1 MAWYDQAVFYHIYP
15 LGLCGCAHENTGTS
29 ESHFGQLKEWAA
41 HAARINCTAIYIG
54 PLFESAGHGY
64 ETTDYRK
71 VDCRLGTNDDFK
83 EFVAYCHEIGLHV
96 IVDGVFNHVGR
107 EFFAFQDVQ
116 EKRESSPYCSWFC
129 NLNFGGNNEYN
140 DGFSYDNWGGYNLLV
155 KLNQQNPEVQN
166 YLFDAIRFWIS
177 EFDIDG
183 IRLDAADVLDHGLMH
198 NMRQLTDSLKP
209 DFWLMGEV
217 IHGDYSRWVNDQM
230 LHSVTNYE
238 LHKGLYSGH
247 NDHNYFEIAHS
258 IKRLLGICGDF
269 RLYTFMDNHDVERI
283 YSKLTNKEHMFLVT
297 LLNYTVYGIPS
308 LYYGSEFGIEGR
320 KENGSDWNLR
330 PCLDLRDYENAE
342 KENVI
347 TALCKK
353 LGQCKKDYPELTEG
367 RYQELVLTNRQFAY
381 GRILNDTA
389 VVVVLNNDDASATV
403 EINAPVGA
411 KAATDL
417 LGIAE
422 NLSYENGHLRVTVP
436 ANRGTVIYLGAETVQ
451 TDPTTEGSV
460 AVPIRVAGSGKLE
473 QGNVISE
480 QNGTSSDGAG
490 NVRANMSDGTQAGSS
505 GSSMDRAQEEMPE
518 EAGSV
523 PLEEKEDLGP
533 QKVLILNGSPHADG
547 STALA
552 LREVAKTLEE
562 QGIETEMIQI
572 GHLDIRSCI
581 GCGQCRKNGC
591 CVFDDVV
598 RELAPK
604 LEQADGLLVGSPVY
618 YASANATLVACL
630 TRLFYSTPFDKR
642 MKVGAAVVSARR
654 GGLSATFDELNKFF
668 AISGMPIASSQ
679 YWNSIHGNNAQEAA
693 QDGEGL
699 QVMRALGRNMGFLIR
714 SIALGK
720 QKYGLPEKEEPIRT
734 NFIR

>member
-15 LGLCGCAHENTGTS
+15 LGLCGCAHENTGVA
-29 ESHFGQLKEWAA
+29 ESHFDQLKEWAA
-41 HAARINCTAIYIG
+41 HAAKINCTAIYIG
-54 PLFESAGHGY
+54 PLFESVGHGY

-107 EFFAFQDVQ
+107 EFFAFKDVQ

-283 YSKLTNKEHMFLVT
+283 YSKLSNKEHMFLVT

-308 LYYGSEFGIEGR
+308 LYYGSEFGMEGK

-342 KENVI
+342 KDHVI

-353 LGQCKKDYPELTEG
+353 LGQCKKDYPELTYG
-367 RYQELVLTNRQFAY
+367 KYQELVLTNRQYAF

-411 KAATDL
+411 KEATDL
-417 LGIAE
+417 LGMAE
-422 NLSYENGHLRVTVP
+422 NVSYESGHLRVTVP
-436 ANRGTVIYLGAETVQ
+436 ANRGTIIYLGAEAVQ
-451 TDPTTEGSV
+451 TDPTAEGSKTAPVQAATASGKREQGSV
-460 AVPIRVAGSGKLE
+460 AHGKYGDSCDSENNVLAGKPDSPQAVSPVSGPGEIQNDVPVDARNVAEEES
-473 QGNVISE
+473 
-480 QNGTSSDGAG
+480 
-490 NVRANMSDGTQAGSS
+490 VR
-505 GSSMDRAQEEMPE
+505 
-518 EAGSV
+518 
-523 PLEEKEDLGP
+523 P

-562 QGIETEMIQI
+562 QGIETEMIQV

-581 GCGQCRKNGC
+581 GCGQCRQNGF

-598 RELAPK
+598 RELAVK

-720 QKYGLPEKEEPIRT
+720 ERYGLPEKEEPIRT